1 MRRLRYTAP
10 RRMKP
15 LNIIS
20 LRAPARR
27 IGALLAG
34 VLLALALGAAPTLA
48 QRADRA
54 QAEADLARIR
64 GEIARIREQV
74 SRDAAE
80 RDRLTRELRS
90 AEKSVAG
97 ARERLRELQRQ
108 RTESRDRRAAIEAE
122 SRKRERELATER
134 DALAGQMRAA
144 YLIGRDE
151 PLKLLLNQRDPA
163 RAGRMFAYYGYFGR
177 ARADQIARIRQHI
190 ASLAEL
196 QTQLEAEEQRYA
208 ALEQQQKDELET
220 LEAARSERGAVLA
233 KVQQESRSRVASL
246 ERLRKEQAALERLLR
261 ELRRAIQRFPSDS
274 RDPFAKLRGKLAWP
288 VAGRVVSRYGETR
301 AGGLKWQGMLLSA
314 ERGTVVRSIYH
325 GRVIYA
331 DWLAGL
337 GLLVIVDHGSGY
349 MSLYGHND
357 ALFRKVGERV
367 TAGDPIASVGDSG
380 GRPRPELYF
389 EIRRNAQPLDP
400 RPWFQKPAP

>member
-1 MRRLRYTAP
+1 
-10 RRMKP
+10 MKP
-15 LNIIS
+15 LNIIG
-20 LRAPARR
+20 LRAD
-27 IGALLAG
+27 ALRLAALCTG
-34 VLLALALGAAPTLA
+34 VLLALGLAATPSLA
-48 QRADRA
+48 QRADRS
-54 QAEADLARIR
+54 QTEAELGRIR
-64 GEIARIREQV
+64 SEIDRIRAQV

-90 AEKSVAG
+90 AEQAVAG

-108 RTESRDRRAAIEAE
+108 RNESRARRNEIEAQG
-122 SRKRERELATER
+122 RARERELANER
-134 DALAGQMRAA
+134 NALAGQLRAA
-144 YLIGRDE
+144 YMIGREE

-177 ARADQIARIRQHI
+177 ARAGQIARIREHI
-190 ASLAEL
+190 ATLAEL
-196 QTQLEAEEQRYA
+196 QAQLDAEEQRYA
-208 ALEQQQKDELET
+208 ALEQEQKDELQV
-220 LEAARSERGAVLA
+220 LEAARSERSAVLA

-261 ELRRAIQRFPSDS
+261 ELQRAVERFPSDS
-274 RDPFAKLRGKLAWP
+274 REPFAKLRGKLTWP
-288 VAGRVVSRYGETR
+288 VAGRVAARYGETR
-301 AGGLKWQGMLLSA
+301 AGGLKWEGMLLTA
-314 ERGTVVRSIYH
+314 ERGAVVRSIYH

-337 GLLVIVDHGSGY
+337 GLLVIVDHGGGY

-357 ALFRKVGERV
+357 ALFRRVGERV
-367 TAGDPIASVGDSG
+367 TAGDSIAAVGDSG

-400 RPWFQKPAP
+400 RPWFQKPAPDG

>member
-1 MRRLRYTAP
+1 
-10 RRMKP
+10 MKA
-15 LNIIS
+15 LNIIG
-20 LRAPARR
+20 LRFAAQRL
-27 IGALLAG
+27 GALAVGLLLVGGLA
-34 VLLALALGAAPTLA
+34 ATPTLA

-54 QAEADLARIR
+54 QTEADLARIR

-74 SRDAAE
+74 GRDAAE
-80 RDRLTRELRS
+80 RDRLTRELRT
-90 AEKSVAG
+90 AEQSVAG

-108 RTESRDRRAAIEAE
+108 RADSRTRRGEIEAQ
-122 SRKRERELATER
+122 SRARERELGTER

-177 ARADQIARIRQHI
+177 ARAGQIARIRAHI

-196 QTQLEAEEQRYA
+196 QTELEAEEQRYL
-208 ALEQQQKDELET
+208 ALEQDQKRELDA
-220 LEAARSERGAVLA
+220 LESARSERSAVLA
-233 KVQQESRSRVASL
+233 KVQQESKSRVASL

-274 RDPFAKLRGKLAWP
+274 RDPFARLRGKLTWP
-288 VAGRVVSRYGETR
+288 VAGRVVARYGETR
-301 AGGLKWQGMLLSA
+301 AGGLKWEGMLLSA
-314 ERGTVVRSIYH
+314 ERGAPVRSIYH

-337 GLLVIVDHGSGY
+337 GLLVIVDHGGGY

-367 TAGDPIASVGDSG
+367 TAGDSIAAVGDSG

-400 RPWFQKPAP
+400 RPWFQKPAPDR

>member
-1 MRRLRYTAP
+1 
-10 RRMKP
+10 MKP
-15 LNIIS
+15 LNIIG
-20 LRAPARR
+20 LRAVAPRLAAVCA
-27 IGALLAG
+27 GALLALG
-34 VLLALALGAAPTLA
+34 LAATPSLA

-54 QAEADLARIR
+54 QTEAELGRIR
-64 GEIARIREQV
+64 SEIDKIRAQV

-90 AEKSVAG
+90 AEQSVAG

-108 RTESRDRRAAIEAE
+108 RTESRKRRDEIEAQG
-122 SRKRERELATER
+122 RARERELADER
-134 DALAGQMRAA
+134 DALAGQLRAA
-144 YLIGRDE
+144 YMIGREE

-177 ARADQIARIRQHI
+177 ARAGQIARIREHI
-190 ASLAEL
+190 ATLAEL
-196 QTQLEAEEQRYA
+196 QAQLEAEEQRYA
-208 ALEQQQKDELET
+208 TLEQAQKDELQV

-233 KVQQESRSRVASL
+233 KVKQESRSRVASL

-261 ELRRAIQRFPSDS
+261 ELRRAVERFPSDS
-274 RDPFAKLRGKLAWP
+274 RDPFAKLRGKLTWP
-288 VAGRVVSRYGETR
+288 VAGRVAARYGETR
-301 AGGLKWQGMLLSA
+301 AGGLKWEGMLLSA
-314 ERGTVVRSIYH
+314 ERGAPVRSIYH

-337 GLLVIVDHGSGY
+337 GLLVIVDHGGGY

-367 TAGDPIASVGDSG
+367 TAGDSIAAVGDSG

-400 RPWFQKPAP
+400 RPWFQKPAPDR

>member
-1 MRRLRYTAP
+1 
-10 RRMKP
+10 MKP
-15 LNIIS
+15 LNIIG
-20 LRAPARR
+20 LRAIVPRLATLCA
-27 IGALLAG
+27 GALLALG
-34 VLLALALGAAPTLA
+34 LAATPSLA

-54 QAEADLARIR
+54 QTEAELGRIR
-64 GEIARIREQV
+64 GEIDRIRAQV

-90 AEKSVAG
+90 AEQSVAG
-97 ARERLRELQRQ
+97 ARDRLRELQRQ
-108 RTESRDRRAAIEAE
+108 RSDSRKRRDEIEAQ
-122 SRKRERELATER
+122 SRARERELATER
-134 DALAGQMRAA
+134 DALAGQLRAA
-144 YLIGRDE
+144 YMIGRDE

-177 ARADQIARIRQHI
+177 ARAGQIARIREHI
-190 ASLAEL
+190 ATLAEL
-196 QTQLEAEEQRYA
+196 QVQLEAEEQRYA
-208 ALEQQQKDELET
+208 TLEQQQKDELQV

-261 ELRRAIQRFPSDS
+261 ELRRAVERFPSDS
-274 RDPFAKLRGKLAWP
+274 RDPFAKLRGKLTWP
-288 VAGRVVSRYGETR
+288 VAGRVAARYGETR
-301 AGGLKWQGMLLSA
+301 AGGLKWEGMLLTA
-314 ERGTVVRSIYH
+314 ERGAAVRSIYH

-337 GLLVIVDHGSGY
+337 GLLVIVDHGGGY

-367 TAGDPIASVGDSG
+367 TAGDSIAAVGDSG

-400 RPWFQKPAP
+400 RPWFQKPAPDR

>member
-1 MRRLRYTAP
+1 
-10 RRMKP
+10 MKA
-15 LNIIS
+15 LNIIG
-20 LRAPARR
+20 LRFAARR
-27 IGALLAG
+27 LGALAVGLLLAG
-34 VLLALALGAAPTLA
+34 GLAATPTLA

-54 QAEADLARIR
+54 QTEADLARIR

-74 SRDAAE
+74 GRDAAE
-80 RDRLTRELRS
+80 RDRLTRELRT
-90 AEKSVAG
+90 AEQSVAG

-108 RTESRDRRAAIEAE
+108 RADSRTRRGEIEAQRRA
-122 SRKRERELATER
+122 RERELGTER

-177 ARADQIARIRQHI
+177 ARAGQITRIRAHI

-196 QTQLEAEEQRYA
+196 QTELEAEEQRYL
-208 ALEQQQKDELET
+208 ALEQEQKRELDA
-220 LEAARSERGAVLA
+220 LESARSERSAVLA
-233 KVQQESRSRVASL
+233 KVQQESKSRVASL

-274 RDPFAKLRGKLAWP
+274 RDPFARLRGKLTWP
-288 VAGRVVSRYGETR
+288 VAGRVVARYGETR
-301 AGGLKWQGMLLSA
+301 AGGLKWEGMLLSA
-314 ERGTVVRSIYH
+314 ERGAAVRSIYH

-337 GLLVIVDHGSGY
+337 GLLVIVDHGGGY

-367 TAGDPIASVGDSG
+367 TAGDSIAAVGDSG

-400 RPWFQKPAP
+400 RPWFQKPAPDR

>member
-1 MRRLRYTAP
+1 
-10 RRMKP
+10 MKP
-15 LNIIS
+15 LNIIG
-20 LRAPARR
+20 LRAVAPRLAALCA
-27 IGALLAG
+27 GALLALG
-34 VLLALALGAAPTLA
+34 LAATPSLA

-54 QAEADLARIR
+54 QTEAELGRIR
-64 GEIARIREQV
+64 SEIDRIRAQV

-90 AEKSVAG
+90 AEQSVAG
-97 ARERLRELQRQ
+97 ARDRLRELQRQ
-108 RTESRDRRAAIEAE
+108 RSD
-122 SRKRERELATER
+122 SRKRRDEIEAQGRGRERDLADER
-134 DALAGQMRAA
+134 DALAGQLRAA
-144 YLIGRDE
+144 YMIGREE

-177 ARADQIARIRQHI
+177 ARAGQIARIREHI
-190 ASLAEL
+190 ATLAEL
-196 QTQLEAEEQRYA
+196 QAQLEAEEQRYA
-208 ALEQQQKDELET
+208 TLEQQQKDELQV

-261 ELRRAIQRFPSDS
+261 ELRRAVERFPSDS
-274 RDPFAKLRGKLAWP
+274 RDPFAKLRGKLTWP
-288 VAGRVVSRYGETR
+288 VAGRVAARYGETR
-301 AGGLKWQGMLLSA
+301 AGGLKWEGMLLTA
-314 ERGTVVRSIYH
+314 ERGAAVRSIYH

-337 GLLVIVDHGSGY
+337 GLLVIVDHGGGY

-367 TAGDPIASVGDSG
+367 TAGDSIAAVGDSG

-400 RPWFQKPAP
+400 RPWFQKPAPDR

>member
-1 MRRLRYTAP
+1 
-10 RRMKP
+10 MKP
-15 LNIIS
+15 LNIIG
-20 LRAPARR
+20 LRALAPRLAAVCA
-27 IGALLAG
+27 GALLALG
-34 VLLALALGAAPTLA
+34 LAATPSLA

-54 QAEADLARIR
+54 QTEAELGRIR
-64 GEIARIREQV
+64 SEIDRIRAQV

-90 AEKSVAG
+90 AEQSVAG

-108 RTESRDRRAAIEAE
+108 RTESRKRRDEIEAQG
-122 SRKRERELATER
+122 RARERELADER
-134 DALAGQMRAA
+134 DALAGQLRAA
-144 YLIGRDE
+144 YMIGREE

-177 ARADQIARIRQHI
+177 ARAGQIARIREHI
-190 ASLAEL
+190 ATLAEL
-196 QTQLEAEEQRYA
+196 QAQLEAEEQRYA
-208 ALEQQQKDELET
+208 TLEQAQKDELQV

-233 KVQQESRSRVASL
+233 KVKQESRSRVASL

-261 ELRRAIQRFPSDS
+261 ELRRAVERFPSDS
-274 RDPFAKLRGKLAWP
+274 RDPFAKLRGKLTWP
-288 VAGRVVSRYGETR
+288 VAGRVAARYGETR
-301 AGGLKWQGMLLSA
+301 AGGLKWEGMLLTA
-314 ERGTVVRSIYH
+314 ERGAPVRSIYH

-337 GLLVIVDHGSGY
+337 GLLVIVDHGGGY

-367 TAGDPIASVGDSG
+367 TAGDSLAAVGDSG

-400 RPWFQKPAP
+400 RPWFQKPAPDR

>member
-1 MRRLRYTAP
+1 
-10 RRMKP
+10 MKA
-15 LNIIS
+15 LNIIGV
-20 LRAPARR
+20 RAASRR
-27 IGALLAG
+27 LGVLLAGALLAVG
-34 VLLALALGAAPTLA
+34 LAAAPTLA
-48 QRADRA
+48 QRAERA
-54 QAEADLARIR
+54 QTEADLARIR

-74 SRDAAE
+74 GRDAAE

-90 AEKSVAG
+90 AEQSVAG
-97 ARERLRELQRQ
+97 ARERLSELQRL
-108 RTESRDRRAAIEAE
+108 RAE
-122 SRKRERELATER
+122 SRSRRSEIEAQSRARERELGSER

-177 ARADQIARIRQHI
+177 ARASQITRIRAHI

-208 ALEQQQKDELET
+208 GLEQDQKRELDALES
-220 LEAARSERGAVLA
+220 ARSERGAVLA
-233 KVQQESRSRVASL
+233 KVQRESRSRTASL

-274 RDPFAKLRGKLAWP
+274 RDPFSKLRGKLTWP
-288 VAGRVVSRYGETR
+288 VVGRVVARYGETR
-301 AGGLKWQGMLLSA
+301 AGGLKWEGMLLSA
-314 ERGTVVRSIYH
+314 ERGAAVRSIFQ

-337 GLLVIVDHGSGY
+337 GLLVIVDHGGGY

-400 RPWFQKPAP
+400 RPWFQKPTPER

>member
-1 MRRLRYTAP
+1 
-10 RRMKP
+10 MKP
-15 LNIIS
+15 LNIIG
-20 LRAPARR
+20 LRAAAPRLAALCA
-27 IGALLAG
+27 GALLALG
-34 VLLALALGAAPTLA
+34 LAATPSLA

-54 QAEADLARIR
+54 QTEAELSRIR
-64 GEIARIREQV
+64 SEIDKIRAQV

-90 AEKSVAG
+90 AEQSVAG
-97 ARERLRELQRQ
+97 ARDRLRELQRQ
-108 RTESRDRRAAIEAE
+108 RNDSRKRRDEIEAQG
-122 SRKRERELATER
+122 RARERELADER
-134 DALAGQMRAA
+134 NALSGQLRAA
-144 YLIGRDE
+144 YMIGREE

-177 ARADQIARIRQHI
+177 ARAGQIARIREHI
-190 ASLAEL
+190 ATLAEL
-196 QTQLEAEEQRYA
+196 QAQLEAEEQRYA
-208 ALEQQQKDELET
+208 TLEQQQKDELQV

-261 ELRRAIQRFPSDS
+261 ELRRAVERFPSDS
-274 RDPFAKLRGKLAWP
+274 RDPFAKLRGKLTWP
-288 VAGRVVSRYGETR
+288 VAGRVAARYGETR
-301 AGGLKWQGMLLSA
+301 AGGLKWEGMLLTA
-314 ERGTVVRSIYH
+314 ERGAAVRSIYH

-337 GLLVIVDHGSGY
+337 GLLVIVDHGGGY

-367 TAGDPIASVGDSG
+367 TAGDSIAAVGDSG

-389 EIRRNAQPLDP
+389 EIRRNARPLDP
-400 RPWFQKPAP
+400 RPWFQKPAPDR

>member
-1 MRRLRYTAP
+1 
-10 RRMKP
+10 MKP
-15 LNIIS
+15 LNIIG
-20 LRAPARR
+20 LRAVAPRLAALSAS
-27 IGALLAG
+27 ALLALG
-34 VLLALALGAAPTLA
+34 LAATPSLA

-54 QAEADLARIR
+54 QTEAELGRIR
-64 GEIARIREQV
+64 SEIDKIRAQV

-90 AEKSVAG
+90 AEQSVAG
-97 ARERLRELQRQ
+97 ARDRLRELQRQ
-108 RTESRDRRAAIEAE
+108 RSD
-122 SRKRERELATER
+122 SRKRRDEIEAQGRARERDLADER
-134 DALAGQMRAA
+134 DALAGQLRAA
-144 YLIGRDE
+144 YMIGREE

-177 ARADQIARIRQHI
+177 ARAGQIARIREHI
-190 ASLAEL
+190 ATLAEL
-196 QTQLEAEEQRYA
+196 QAQLEAEEQRYA
-208 ALEQQQKDELET
+208 TLEQQQKDELQV

-233 KVQQESRSRVASL
+233 KVQQEARSRVASL

-261 ELRRAIQRFPSDS
+261 ELRRAVERFPSDS
-274 RDPFAKLRGKLAWP
+274 RDPFAKLRGKLTWP
-288 VAGRVVSRYGETR
+288 VAGRVAARYGETR
-301 AGGLKWQGMLLSA
+301 AGGLKWEGMLLTA
-314 ERGTVVRSIYH
+314 ERGAAVRSIYH

-337 GLLVIVDHGSGY
+337 GLLVIVDHGGGY

-367 TAGDPIASVGDSG
+367 TAGDSIAAVGDSG

-389 EIRRNAQPLDP
+389 EIRRNAKPLDP
-400 RPWFQKPAP
+400 RPWFQKPAPDR

>member
-1 MRRLRYTAP
+1 
-10 RRMKP
+10 MKP
-15 LNIIS
+15 LNIIG
-20 LRAPARR
+20 LRAVAPRLAALCA
-27 IGALLAG
+27 GALLALG
-34 VLLALALGAAPTLA
+34 LGATPSLA

-54 QAEADLARIR
+54 QTEAELSRIR
-64 GEIARIREQV
+64 GEIDKIRAQV

-90 AEKSVAG
+90 AEQSVAG

-108 RTESRDRRAAIEAE
+108 RNE
-122 SRKRERELATER
+122 SRKRRDEIEAQSRARERELATER
-134 DALAGQMRAA
+134 DALAGQLRAA
-144 YLIGRDE
+144 YMIGREE

-177 ARADQIARIRQHI
+177 ARAGQIARIREHI
-190 ASLAEL
+190 ATLAEL
-196 QTQLEAEEQRYA
+196 QAQLEAEEQRYA
-208 ALEQQQKDELET
+208 ALEQQQKGELEA

-261 ELRRAIQRFPSDS
+261 ELRRAVERFPSDS
-274 RDPFAKLRGKLAWP
+274 RDPFARLRGKLTWP
-288 VAGRVVSRYGETR
+288 VAGRVVARYGETR
-301 AGGLKWQGMLLSA
+301 AGGLKWEGMLLSA
-314 ERGTVVRSIYH
+314 ERGAAVRSIYH

-337 GLLVIVDHGSGY
+337 GLLVIVDHGGGY

-367 TAGDPIASVGDSG
+367 TAGDSLAAVGDSG

-400 RPWFQKPAP
+400 RPWFRKPAPDR

>member
-1 MRRLRYTAP
+1 
-10 RRMKP
+10 MKP
-15 LNIIS
+15 LNIIG
-20 LRAPARR
+20 LRAAAPRLAALCA
-27 IGALLAG
+27 GALLALG
-34 VLLALALGAAPTLA
+34 LAATPSLA

-54 QAEADLARIR
+54 QTEAELGRIR
-64 GEIARIREQV
+64 SEIDKIRAQV

-90 AEKSVAG
+90 AEQSVAG
-97 ARERLRELQRQ
+97 ARDRLRELQRQ
-108 RTESRDRRAAIEAE
+108 RNDSRKRRDEIEAQG
-122 SRKRERELATER
+122 RARERELADER
-134 DALAGQMRAA
+134 NALSGQLRAA
-144 YLIGRDE
+144 YMIGREE

-177 ARADQIARIRQHI
+177 ARAGQIARIREHI
-190 ASLAEL
+190 ATLAEL
-196 QTQLEAEEQRYA
+196 QVQLEAEEQRYA
-208 ALEQQQKDELET
+208 TLEQQQKDELQV
-220 LEAARSERGAVLA
+220 LEAARIERGAVLA

-261 ELRRAIQRFPSDS
+261 ELRRAVERFPSDS
-274 RDPFAKLRGKLAWP
+274 RDPFAKLRGKLTWP
-288 VAGRVVSRYGETR
+288 VAGRVAARYGETR
-301 AGGLKWQGMLLSA
+301 AGGLKWEGMLLTA
-314 ERGTVVRSIYH
+314 ERGAAVRSIYH

-337 GLLVIVDHGSGY
+337 GLLVIVDHGGGY

-367 TAGDPIASVGDSG
+367 TAGDSIAAVGDSG

-389 EIRRNAQPLDP
+389 EIRRNARPLDP
-400 RPWFQKPAP
+400 RPWFQKPAPDR

>member
-1 MRRLRYTAP
+1 
-10 RRMKP
+10 MKA
-15 LNIIS
+15 LNIIG
-20 LRAPARR
+20 LRFAARR
-27 IGALLAG
+27 LVALAAGLLLACG
-34 VLLALALGAAPTLA
+34 LAATPTLA
-48 QRADRA
+48 QRADRT
-54 QAEADLARIR
+54 QTEADLARIR

-74 SRDAAE
+74 GRDAAE
-80 RDRLTRELRS
+80 RDRLTRELRT
-90 AEKSVAG
+90 AEQSVAG

-108 RTESRDRRAAIEAE
+108 RADSRTRRGQIEAQ
-122 SRKRERELATER
+122 SRARERDLGTER

-177 ARADQIARIRQHI
+177 ARAGQIARIREHI
-190 ASLAEL
+190 ASLAQL
-196 QTQLEAEEQRYA
+196 QVQLEAEEQRYA
-208 ALEQQQKDELET
+208 ALEQDQKRELDA
-220 LEAARSERGAVLA
+220 LESARSERGAVLA

-274 RDPFAKLRGKLAWP
+274 RDPFARLRGKLTWP
-288 VAGRVVSRYGETR
+288 VAGRVVARYGETR
-301 AGGLKWQGMLLSA
+301 AGGLKWEGVLLSA
-314 ERGTVVRSIYH
+314 ERGAAVRSIYH

-337 GLLVIVDHGSGY
+337 GLLVIVDHGGGY

-367 TAGDPIASVGDSG
+367 TAGDSIAAVGDSG

-400 RPWFQKPAP
+400 RPWFQKPAPDR

>member
-1 MRRLRYTAP
+1 MN
-10 RRMKP
+10 P
-15 LNIIS
+15 LNIIG
-20 LRAPARR
+20 LRAAAPRLAALCA
-27 IGALLAG
+27 GALLALG
-34 VLLALALGAAPTLA
+34 LAATPSLA

-54 QAEADLARIR
+54 QTEAELGRIR
-64 GEIARIREQV
+64 SEIDKIRAQV

-90 AEKSVAG
+90 AEQSVAG
-97 ARERLRELQRQ
+97 ARDRLRELQRQ
-108 RTESRDRRAAIEAE
+108 RND
-122 SRKRERELATER
+122 SRKRRDEIEAQGRARARELADER
-134 DALAGQMRAA
+134 NALSGQLRAA
-144 YLIGRDE
+144 YMIGREE

-177 ARADQIARIRQHI
+177 ARAGQIARIREHI
-190 ASLAEL
+190 ATLAEL
-196 QTQLEAEEQRYA
+196 QAQLEAEEQRYA
-208 ALEQQQKDELET
+208 TLEQQQKDELQV

-261 ELRRAIQRFPSDS
+261 ELRRAVERFPSDS
-274 RDPFAKLRGKLAWP
+274 RDPFAKLRGKLTWP
-288 VAGRVVSRYGETR
+288 VAGRVAARYGETR
-301 AGGLKWQGMLLSA
+301 AGGLKWEGMLLTA
-314 ERGTVVRSIYH
+314 ERGAAVRSIYH

-337 GLLVIVDHGSGY
+337 GLLVIVDHGGGY

-367 TAGDPIASVGDSG
+367 TAGDSIAAVGDSG

-389 EIRRNAQPLDP
+389 EIRRNARPLDP
-400 RPWFQKPAP
+400 RPWFQKPAPDR